1 MLLDGL
7 LLLLDKLV
15 FFTGYIG
22 QSNSFPKPLDSEEE
36 AKYIQLCA
44 EGDEHA
50 KNILIEHNL
59 RLVAHIAKK
68 YNNSADN
75 DDLISIGT
83 IGLIK
88 AVSTFNAGKGIQ
100 LATYASKCVE
110 NEIRM
115 TLRAIK
121 KYKNDMY
128 LQDPVGVDKEGNKI
142 TLTDILGTD
151 ANSVIDD
158 VEAHIAASQLNK
170 AIKEVL
176 TKRER
181 VIIEMR
187 YGIGNI
193 KYHTQR
199 EVAAILGISR
209 SYVSRIEKKALEKL
223 KKRFEMDG
231 KIIMPLKKKV
241 KR

>member
-1 MLLDGL
+1 MLLNGL
-7 LLLLDKLV
+7 LLLLDKLF

-22 QSNSFPKPLDSEEE
+22 QSNSFPKPLEPDEE
-36 AKYIQLCA
+36 AKYIKLCA
-44 EGDEHA
+44 DGDEHA
-50 KNILIEHNL
+50 KNVLIEHNL

-68 YNNSADN
+68 YNNAADM

-115 TLRAIK
+115 TLRAVK
-121 KYKNDMY
+121 KYKNDIS

-151 ANSVIDD
+151 ADAVIDD
-158 VEAHIAASQLNK
+158 VEANIAASQLRK

-176 TKRER
+176 SKRER
-181 VIIEMR
+181 VIVEMR

-199 EVAAILGISR
+199 EVAEILGISR

-223 KKRFEMDG
+223 QES
-231 KIIMPLKKKV
+231 LKPERKNI
-241 KR
+241 